1 MPEAENAK
9 DIKATGKQ
17 RAAIDA
23 AVQEVTQLVA
33 DDENMH
39 YGKILIVLAD
49 EKVRYEVSKS
59 FPNKPMLDK
68 SKKARKMAP

>member
-1 MPEAENAK
+1 MSTEAASN
-9 DIKATGKQ
+9 KAGKQ
-17 RAAIDA
+17 RAAIDT

-59 FPNKPMLDK
+59 FPNKPMPGR
-68 SKKARKMAP
+68 SQRRVR